1 MILNIILLV
10 IGFVILIKGANWFVG
25 GATLIAHQVGVSQ
38 RLISLTVVAF
48 GTSLPELVTSVTA
61 SIKGEYDIAI
71 GNIVGSNIF
80 NIGVVLGLPVM
91 LFGGIV
97 AVNFNYLDIFVMLL
111 AVVLLFI
118 YSFIDKKIRCSE
130 GLSLLV
136 LFFIYYI
143 YIIFL

>member
-1 MILNIILLV
+1 MLLV
-10 IGFVILIKGANWFVG
+10 IGFIILIKGADWFVD

-118 YSFIDKKIRCSE
+118 YSFIDKKIRRSE

>member
-1 MILNIILLV
+1 M
-10 IGFVILIKGANWFVG
+10 
-25 GATLIAHQVGVSQ
+25 
-38 RLISLTVVAF
+38 ISLTVVAF

>member
-1 MILNIILLV
+1 M
-10 IGFVILIKGANWFVG
+10 
-25 GATLIAHQVGVSQ
+25 
-38 RLISLTVVAF
+38 ISLTVVAF

-97 AVNFNYLDIFVMLL
+97 AVNFNYLDIFVLLL

-118 YSFIDKKIRCSE
+118 YSFIDKKIRRSE
-130 GLSLLV
+130 GLSFLV